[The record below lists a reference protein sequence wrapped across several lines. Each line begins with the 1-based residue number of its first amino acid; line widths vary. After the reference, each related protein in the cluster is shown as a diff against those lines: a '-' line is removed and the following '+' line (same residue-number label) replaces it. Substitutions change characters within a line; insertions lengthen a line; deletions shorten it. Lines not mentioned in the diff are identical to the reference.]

1 VRELSDYEKA
11 QTAELFKALIDQRVL
26 FVPDSLID
34 TYPQE
39 VWDTLGMLCVAYV
52 EKHGNFRFVWIDD
65 FQRRGR
71 EIRMTEW
78 SS

>member
-26 FVPDSLID
+26 FVPRNLID
-34 TYPQE
+34 TYPKE
-39 VWDTLGMLCVAYV
+39 VWDTLEMLCVSYV
-52 EKHGNFRFVWIDD
+52 EEHGNFRFVSVDD
-65 FQRRGR
+65 FQRQGR